1 MKNIAFAKSI
11 GRLADESLAPDQEA
25 FLTGV
30 TSRGLFVRIGDSRVI
45 FLSFET
51 HRSPLTLN
59 LTEEAAELRSLEHGS
74 PVRITSGQLIFP
86 DASVAVAVHPGT
98 VWHQPPPSYPARPV
112 AEQLDNLRF
121 FATQVALAKNGQGFS
136 ALLPPL
142 LELPTPTAPG
152 DGSLLTT
159 LLGLRQA
166 LRSAD
171 VLASAEMLG
180 KMLGLGS
187 GLTPSG
193 DDVVMG
199 LLLAFNRWQAVL
211 WPGGDL
217 ERLNALVVEAAYRA
231 TTTLSAN
238 LIECATQGESDER
251 LVMTLD
257 SIVTGQSAASE
268 CVPLL
273 LGWGNSSGADALV
286 GMALAL
292 TARF

>member
-1 MKNIAFAKSI
+1 MKNIAFAKNI
-11 GRLADESLAPDQEA
+11 GRLAYESLTPDQDA
-25 FLTGV
+25 FLIGV

-51 HRSPLTLN
+51 YRSPLTLT
-59 LTEEAAELRSLEHGS
+59 LTEDAAELRSLEHGA

-86 DASVAVAVHPGT
+86 DAGVAVTVHPNA
-98 VWHQPPPSYPARPV
+98 VWQQPPPSSPARPV

-121 FATQVALAKNGQGFS
+121 FATQVAFAKNGQGFS

-142 LELPTPTAPG
+142 LGLPTATAPG
-152 DGSLLTT
+152 DDSLLTT
-159 LLGLRQA
+159 LPGLRQA
-166 LRSAD
+166 LKNAD
-171 VLASAEMLG
+171 LPASAETVGKLLG
-180 KMLGLGS
+180 MGS

-193 DDVVMG
+193 DDVVVG
-199 LLLAFNRWQAVL
+199 LLLALNRWRPAL

-238 LIECATQGESDER
+238 LIECAAQGESDER

-257 SIVTGQSAASE
+257 SVVTGHPPAGE

-292 TARF
+292 TA

>member
-1 MKNIAFAKSI
+1 MKNIALAKTI
-11 GRLADESLAPDQEA
+11 GRLAYDALTPDREA
-25 FLTGV
+25 FLIGV
-30 TSRGLFVRIGDSRVI
+30 TSRGLFVRVGASRVI

-51 HRSPLTLN
+51 HRSPLTLT
-59 LTEEAAELRSLEHGS
+59 LTEEVTELRSLEHGS

-86 DASVAVAVHPGT
+86 NAGVAVTVHPEA
-98 VWHQPPPSYPARPV
+98 VWQQPPPSRSACPA

-121 FATQVALAKNGQGFS
+121 FAAQVALAKNGQGFS

-142 LELPTPTAPG
+142 LGLQTTTAPG
-152 DGSLLTT
+152 GDSLLTT

-171 VLASAEMLG
+171 VLAPAERIGKLLG
-180 KMLGLGS
+180 MGS

-199 LLLAFNRWQAVL
+199 LLLALNRWRPVL
-211 WPGGDL
+211 WPGGDPG
-217 ERLNALVVEAAYRA
+217 RLNALVVEAAYKA

-238 LIECATQGESDER
+238 LIECAAQGESDER
-251 LVMTLD
+251 LVIALD
-257 SIVTGQSAASE
+257 SVVTGHPPAGE

-273 LGWGNSSGADALV
+273 LAWGNSSGADALV